1 MIFYKTMVNIYEK
14 NALITGATG
23 GIGLAIVEVLSKK
36 FNLILVARNEK
47 KLDEISSK
55 NNSILKCMKCDLSDV
70 NEIKVLTEKIIKD
83 KINVDI
89 LVNNAGINND
99 SLFLRMNSDKWE
111 DVIKTNLT
119 SNFHLTNQISKLM
132 IKQRWGRIIN
142 ITSVVG
148 HTGNLGQANYSAS
161 KAGIIGMSKSIALEL
176 AKRNITVNC
185 ISPGFI
191 ESNMTDLLSENQKE
205 SILKKIPLESIG
217 SPYDVAYCVN
227 FLASEESRYI
237 TGETIHVNGGLAML

>member
-1 MIFYKTMVNIYEK
+1 MKK

-55 NNSILKCMKCDLSDV
+55 NSSVLKCMKCDLSDV

-148 HTGNLGQANYSAS
+148 HTGNVGQANYSAS

>member
-1 MIFYKTMVNIYEK
+1 MKK

-23 GIGLAIVEVLSKK
+23 GIGLAIVEILSKK

-89 LVNNAGINND
+89 LVNNAGINDD

-111 DVIKTNLT
+111 NVIKTNLT

-185 ISPGFI
+185 VSPGFI

>member
-1 MIFYKTMVNIYEK
+1 MKK

-55 NNSILKCMKCDLSDV
+55 NSSVLECMKCDLSDV

-111 DVIKTNLT
+111 NVIKTNLT

-148 HTGNLGQANYSAS
+148 HTGNVGQANYSAS

-185 ISPGFI
+185 VSPGFI

>member
-1 MIFYKTMVNIYEK
+1 MKK

-55 NNSILKCMKCDLSDV
+55 NSSVLKCMKCDLSDV

-148 HTGNLGQANYSAS
+148 HTGNVGQANYSAS

-191 ESNMTDLLSENQKE
+191 ESNMTDLLSQNQKE

>member
-1 MIFYKTMVNIYEK
+1 MKK

-55 NNSILKCMKCDLSDV
+55 NSSVLKCMKCDLSDV

-191 ESNMTDLLSENQKE
+191 ESNMTNLLSENQKE

>member
-1 MIFYKTMVNIYEK
+1 MKK

-55 NNSILKCMKCDLSDV
+55 NSSVLKCMKCDLSDV
-70 NEIKVLTEKIIKD
+70 NEIKVLTDKIIKD

>member
-1 MIFYKTMVNIYEK
+1 M
-14 NALITGATG
+14 
-23 GIGLAIVEVLSKK
+23 
-36 FNLILVARNEK
+36 
-47 KLDEISSK
+47 
-55 NNSILKCMKCDLSDV
+55 
-70 NEIKVLTEKIIKD
+70 
-83 KINVDI
+83 
-89 LVNNAGINND
+89 LVNAVKKGIVNPVACA
-99 SLFLRMNSDKWE
+99 LE
-111 DVIKTNLT
+111 DFVGG
-119 SNFHLTNQISKLM
+119 LTNQISKLM

>member
-1 MIFYKTMVNIYEK
+1 MKK

-55 NNSILKCMKCDLSDV
+55 NNSILKCIKCDLSDV
-70 NEIKVLTEKIIKD
+70 NEIKVLTDKIIKD

-185 ISPGFI
+185 VSPGFI

>member
-1 MIFYKTMVNIYEK
+1 MKK

-70 NEIKVLTEKIIKD
+70 NEIKVLTDKIIKD

-132 IKQRWGRIIN
+132 IKQRWGRKRCAFWLF
-142 ITSVVG
+142 SVRAGDVP
-148 HTGNLGQANYSAS
+148 
-161 KAGIIGMSKSIALEL
+161 KAMFRI
-176 AKRNITVNC
+176 
-185 ISPGFI
+185 FFF
-191 ESNMTDLLSENQKE
+191 
-205 SILKKIPLESIG
+205 
-217 SPYDVAYCVN
+217 Y
-227 FLASEESRYI
+227 
-237 TGETIHVNGGLAML
+237 

>member
-1 MIFYKTMVNIYEK
+1 MKK

-70 NEIKVLTEKIIKD
+70 NEIKVLTDKIIKD

-99 SLFLRMNSDKWE
+99 SLFLRMNSDK
-111 DVIKTNLT
+111 
-119 SNFHLTNQISKLM
+119 
-132 IKQRWGRIIN
+132 
-142 ITSVVG
+142 
-148 HTGNLGQANYSAS
+148 
-161 KAGIIGMSKSIALEL
+161 
-176 AKRNITVNC
+176 
-185 ISPGFI
+185 
-191 ESNMTDLLSENQKE
+191 
-205 SILKKIPLESIG
+205 
-217 SPYDVAYCVN
+217 
-227 FLASEESRYI
+227 
-237 TGETIHVNGGLAML
+237 

>member
-1 MIFYKTMVNIYEK
+1 MKK

-55 NNSILKCMKCDLSDV
+55 NSSVLKCMKCDLSDV
-70 NEIKVLTEKIIKD
+70 NEIKILTQKIIKD

-148 HTGNLGQANYSAS
+148 HTGNVGQANYSAS

>member
-1 MIFYKTMVNIYEK
+1 MKK

-55 NNSILKCMKCDLSDV
+55 NSSVLKCMKCDLSDV
-70 NEIKVLTEKIIKD
+70 NEIKVLTDKIIKD

-185 ISPGFI
+185 VSPGFI

>member
-1 MIFYKTMVNIYEK
+1 MKK

-70 NEIKVLTEKIIKD
+70 NEIKVLTDKIIKD

>member
-1 MIFYKTMVNIYEK
+1 MKK

-55 NNSILKCMKCDLSDV
+55 NSSVLKCMKCDLSDV

-217 SPYDVAYCVN
+217 SPYDVAHCVN

>member
-1 MIFYKTMVNIYEK
+1 MKK

>member
-1 MIFYKTMVNIYEK
+1 MKK

-70 NEIKVLTEKIIKD
+70 NEIKILTEKIIKD
-83 KINVDI
+83 NINVDI

-111 DVIKTNLT
+111 NVIKTNLT

>member
-1 MIFYKTMVNIYEK
+1 MKK

-55 NNSILKCMKCDLSDV
+55 NNSILKCMKCDLSDF
-70 NEIKVLTEKIIKD
+70 NEIKVLTDKIIKD

-111 DVIKTNLT
+111 NVIKTNLT

-185 ISPGFI
+185 VSPGFI

>member
-1 MIFYKTMVNIYEK
+1 MKK

-70 NEIKVLTEKIIKD
+70 NEIKILTQKIIKD

-111 DVIKTNLT
+111 NVIKTNLT

>member
-1 MIFYKTMVNIYEK
+1 MKK

-55 NNSILKCMKCDLSDV
+55 NSSVLECMKCDLSDV

-148 HTGNLGQANYSAS
+148 HTGNVGQANYSAS